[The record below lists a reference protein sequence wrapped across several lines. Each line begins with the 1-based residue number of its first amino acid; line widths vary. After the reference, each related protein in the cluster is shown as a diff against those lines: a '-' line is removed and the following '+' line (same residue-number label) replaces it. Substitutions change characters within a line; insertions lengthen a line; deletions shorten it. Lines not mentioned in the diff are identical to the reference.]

1 MTGLMAGLLAWAI
14 ELAVAASIFMVLKHE
29 ENKVF
34 KRRKKK

>member
-14 ELAVAASIFMVLKHE
+14 ELGVAAIMFMTLRHE
-29 ENKVF
+29 EKKVL

>member
-14 ELAVAASIFMVLKHE
+14 ELGIAATMFMILRRE
-29 ENKVF
+29 ENKVL